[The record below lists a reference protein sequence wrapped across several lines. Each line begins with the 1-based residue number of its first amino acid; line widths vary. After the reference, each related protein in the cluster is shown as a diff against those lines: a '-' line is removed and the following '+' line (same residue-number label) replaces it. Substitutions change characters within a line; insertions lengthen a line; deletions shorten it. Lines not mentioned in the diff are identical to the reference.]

1 MFKDYYKILGIQQS
15 ASAEEVK
22 SAYRSMS
29 IKWHPDKNQGVDVTH
44 IMQDINE
51 AYAILKDPDKRLR
64 YDREYLSFQEQRYSH
79 QVQPNDN
86 ASSSNSWDYNYEV
99 RDEDLRDDIKEA
111 RQTAEELVNEFL
123 NSLKTASKQAVK
135 GAWDGAK
142 GYIYAGIA
150 LSIIGLVVA
159 TCVHLSA
166 NDRTTSYDYD
176 YTNGAKQNVEATSP
190 FQTPPSWA
198 KYYIDNGAFS
208 INIPPTMEL
217 RDNDDAYTQRIK
229 DMGVACNT
237 DIVTFQQKGLS
248 ANSKKAMKHYCRVL
262 IQHNTGNSGDFLRHD
277 ETEPI
282 DEEAEN
288 VLHDM
293 VVSELDPYSLIG
305 EPTYKWI
312 DINGTKAIETKY
324 RRSGSEGNATS
335 CTIYLLF
342 NYDEMVK
349 MIVSYRELEKELWQ
363 PDLDNVIKTFK
374 WK

>member
-51 AYAILKDPDKRLR
+51 AYTILKDPDKRLR

-79 QVQPNDN
+79 QVQPNNN
-86 ASSSNSWDYNYEV
+86 ASSSKSWDYNYEV

-176 YTNGAKQNVEATSP
+176 YTNGAKQNVEDTFP

-198 KYYIDNGAFS
+198 KFYIDNGAFS
-208 INIPPTMEL
+208 INIPQTETS
-217 RDNDDAYTQRIK
+217 A
-229 DMGVACNT
+229 
-237 DIVTFQQKGLS
+237 KG
-248 ANSKKAMKHYCRVL
+248 
-262 IQHNTGNSGDFLRHD
+262 G
-277 ETEPI
+277 
-282 DEEAEN
+282 
-288 VLHDM
+288 
-293 VVSELDPYSLIG
+293 
-305 EPTYKWI
+305 
-312 DINGTKAIETKY
+312 AIC
-324 RRSGSEGNATS
+324 A
-335 CTIYLLF
+335 
-342 NYDEMVK
+342 
-349 MIVSYRELEKELWQ
+349 
-363 PDLDNVIKTFK
+363 
-374 WK
+374 